1 MWKLSQPRQH
11 LGGKEKKSSYLA
23 ISILNQMEEIPRL
36 TRSRGAGG
44 RGVKGQTQQHRIHA
58 ERGLWRSP
66 SPPLLSSRVTTAREG
81 CSQLGFQYLHR
92 WRLHSPSGE
101 PGPKFDPLLCKKK
114 VFSYVQMEYHAFP
127 LVPLVLSLGTTEAS
141 LALVP
146 GSLELGS
153 PRQGRTWLMS
163 NFTLEMCPTID

>member
-23 ISILNQMEEIPRL
+23 ISILNQMEEISRL
-36 TRSRGAGG
+36 TRSCGAGG
-44 RGVKGQTQQHRIHA
+44 RGVKGQTQQHRIRA

-81 CSQLGFQYLHR
+81 CSQLVSSISTDGD
-92 WRLHSPSGE
+92 ST
-101 PGPKFDPLLCKKK
+101 LLLGNPVQSLTPFSAKKK

-127 LVPLVLSLGTTEAS
+127 LVPLALSLGTTEAS
-141 LALVP
+141 LALV
-146 GSLELGS
+146 LGS
-153 PRQGRTWLMS
+153 PRQGRTWLIS